1 MEKLLGVL
9 IIPENIWPKD
19 YAYTA
24 PLASYTAPYEPLH
37 TPSDVLAIWPQA
49 FTVTYLGDAPNH
61 DLKHNER
68 NPRQWQEFKEAV
80 RRGDILT
87 FRTWFDD
94 EPLNSQVRELYR
106 EVSSP
111 K

>member
-1 MEKLLGVL
+1 MRL
-9 IIPENIWPKD
+9 
-19 YAYTA
+19 
-24 PLASYTAPYEPLH
+24 
-37 TPSDVLAIWPQA
+37 
-49 FTVTYLGDAPNH
+49 
-61 DLKHNER
+61 R

-87 FRTWFDD
+87 FRAWFDD